1 MKKLLIK
8 AGAALNI
15 EDTDGN
21 TALGLAALF
30 AKKSER
36 LLILAG
42 TANLQV
48 CIYGILHPLPIYGS
62 RYEAE
67 IKSCCL
73 LPERKKL

>member
-21 TALGLAALF
+21 TALGLAALHFF
-30 AKKSER
+30 AEKSER

-48 CIYGILHPLPIYGS
+48 CIYGILHPLPI
-62 RYEAE
+62 
-67 IKSCCL
+67 
-73 LPERKKL
+73 